1 MSTEE
6 LPGGSSL
13 RVGGVNYE
21 SDSAEITPKQH
32 EENLRILRRIDAG
45 LGSTAVR
52 DKMTRE
58 IRDVFREESGRHW
71 SRCSDAEECDR
82 RYNGFPDPNGGYNN
96 PVSYGDDKR

>member
-45 LGSTAVR
+45 LGGVAVR
-52 DKMTRE
+52 DE
-58 IRDVFREESGRHW
+58 V
-71 SRCSDAEECDR
+71 AEEIQAAFMEDSHR
-82 RYNGFPDPNGGYNN
+82 YGGEYTPAEKYGMDYDGFIDLDGYNG
-96 PVSYGDDKR
+96 PVS